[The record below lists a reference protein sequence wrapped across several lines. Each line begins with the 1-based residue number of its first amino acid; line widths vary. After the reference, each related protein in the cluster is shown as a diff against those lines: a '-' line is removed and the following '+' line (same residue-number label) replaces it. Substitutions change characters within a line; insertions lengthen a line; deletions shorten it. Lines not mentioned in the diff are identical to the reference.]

1 MIAVLAWD
9 GVIGFDLAT
18 PVEVFG
24 RVRLADGR
32 PAYELRICAPRRVVE
47 AGPYAVRAP
56 WGLSG
61 LRGAHTVVV
70 PGVADPSAPV
80 PPPVLRAVRAA
91 AARGTRVASICVGAF
106 TLAAAGLLD
115 GRRATTHWAAAA
127 ELARRHP
134 RVEVDPNV
142 LYVDDG
148 DVLTSAGAAAGLD
161 LCLHLVHRD
170 HGAAVAARAARVS
183 VMPLE
188 RLGGQAQ
195 FIAGPA
201 DATAP
206 TDAGAALQPLL
217 EWVAGHLDEDL
228 TLADLAAVA
237 NLSTRTLIRRFRA
250 HTGTTPLVW
259 VTRQRVHAA
268 QALLETTDLPV
279 EQVGALVGIPAAT
292 TFRQRFR
299 AVAGVTPSGY
309 RATFRGQAKA
319 LRSASSRALQM
330 RAVSAAS
337 GANRS
342 EAW

>member
-1 MIAVLAWD
+1 MYQWDLATDGYCRRVHVVAVLACD

-24 RVRLADGR
+24 RVQLSDGQ
-32 PAYELRICAPRRVVE
+32 PAYELRVCAPRRVVE

-61 LRGAHTVVV
+61 LRGAHTVIV
-70 PGVADPSAPV
+70 PGVADPLAPV
-80 PPPVLRAVRAA
+80 APQVLQAVRAA

-106 TLAAAGLLD
+106 ALAAAGLLD

-127 ELARRHP
+127 ELARRYP
-134 RVEVDPNV
+134 DVEVDPNV
-142 LYVDDG
+142 LYVDEG
-148 DVLTSAGAAAGLD
+148 AVLTSAGAAAGLD
-161 LCLHLVHRD
+161 LCLHLVRRD
-170 HGAAVAARAARVS
+170 HGAAVAAQAARVS

-201 DATAP
+201 GTAAP
-206 TDAGAALQPLL
+206 TGAGSSLQPLL
-217 EWVAGHLDEDL
+217 EWVACHLDEEL

-250 HTGTTPLVW
+250 HTGTTPLIW
-259 VTRQRVHAA
+259 VTRQRIHAA
-268 QALLETTDLPV
+268 QELLETTDTPV
-279 EQVGALVGIPAAT
+279 EQIGALVGIPAAT

-299 AVAGVTPSGY
+299 TVTGVTPSGY
-309 RATFRGQAKA
+309 RATFRA
-319 LRSASSRALQM
+319 RA
-330 RAVSAAS
+330 
-337 GANRS
+337 
-342 EAW
+342 